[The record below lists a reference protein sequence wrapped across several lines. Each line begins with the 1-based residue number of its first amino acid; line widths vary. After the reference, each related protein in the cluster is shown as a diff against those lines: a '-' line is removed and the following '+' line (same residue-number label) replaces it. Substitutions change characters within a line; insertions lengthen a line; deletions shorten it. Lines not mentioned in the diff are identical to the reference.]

1 MTLTK
6 IGYRPRIVD
15 AQISRSLRTF
25 GAISLDG
32 PRWCGKTW
40 TALNHAN
47 SVSYLMDANTR
58 TLAEIDPLTA
68 LSGESPHA
76 VDEWQEVPAIW
87 DAARFAV
94 DQDKKRGRFL
104 LTGSVTRPEEG
115 VSHSGIG
122 RISRMR
128 MRTMTLFES
137 GDSSGAISLKAILCG
152 EKPMAGKSDLDIRG
166 VIDMACRGG
175 WPASLDAEA
184 ENPFAIPFDYLDSIV
199 SNDVPERKTVREVS
213 KFRYFLASLARNNAT
228 IVKNSTLHND
238 VQSAAGEFS
247 ANTLAAYLQVLQ
259 ELFVLEEIPGWAPR
273 IRSKARVLSSPK
285 RMFADPSLAV
295 AALGATPEKLMSD
308 LQAFGGIF
316 EGLCLRDLLVYAGA
330 SDARVFHYRDNS
342 GLEVDAILENRDGS
356 WGGFEIKLGGKET
369 LNGVKSLLRLKEKI
383 EKDGGEPPGCL
394 AVLTGA
400 QLAMSREDGVLVIPI
415 SMLRD

>member
-1 MTLTK
+1 L
-6 IGYRPRIVD
+6 
-15 AQISRSLRTF
+15 S
-25 GAISLDG
+25 
-32 PRWCGKTW
+32 
-40 TALNHAN
+40 HAN

-58 TLAEIDPLTA
+58 TLAEIDPQTA
-68 LSGESPHA
+68 LLGESPHA
-76 VDEWQEVPAIW
+76 VDEWQEVPEIW
-87 DAARFAV
+87 DAVRFAV
-94 DQDKKRGRFL
+94 DQGKKRGRFL

-115 VSHSGIG
+115 ISHSGIG

-137 GDSSGAISLKAILCG
+137 GDSSGEISLKAILGG
-152 EKPMAGKSDLDIRG
+152 ERPLAGKSGLDIRG
-166 VIDMACRGG
+166 VIDVACRGG

-184 ENPFAIPFDYLDSIV
+184 ENPFAIPLDYLDSIV
-199 SNDVPERKTVREVS
+199 SNDAPEKKTAVREVS
-213 KFRYFLASLARNNAT
+213 KFRYFLASLARNNAA

-247 ANTLAAYLQVLQ
+247 ANTLAAYLHVLQ
-259 ELFVLEEIPGWAPR
+259 ELFVLEEIPGWAPQ

-330 SDARVFHYRDNS
+330 SDAHVFHYRDNS
-342 GLEVDAILENRDGS
+342 DLEVDAVVENRDGS

-383 EKDGGEPPGCL
+383 ERDGGKPPVCL